1 MPWRP
6 SEPGEV
12 PTLGFDV
19 LDWMTEY
26 LATPDRADFAPF
38 EPTIEQAQFVINWYA
53 LDPHTGRRRYRRGV
67 ISRPKGWG

>member
-12 PTLGFDV
+12 PTLGWLV
-19 LDWMTEY
+19 LDWMTEH
-26 LATPDRADFAPF
+26 LATPDRQDYQPF
-38 EPTIEQAQFVINWYA
+38 QPTVEQAQFLLSFYA
-53 LDPHTGRRRYRRGV
+53 LDPHTGRRRFRRGV